1 MNPNDNPNN
10 LIDTTSVNLDVHISN
25 FCVLFFFQH
34 KHHIIHRDLKAE
46 NVFYAGSRMVKIG
59 DFGFSTHCRPDQTL
73 NTFCGSPPYAAPEL
87 FKDESY
93 FGTYVDIWALGIM
106 LYFMVTG
113 VMPFRADTVARL
125 KKCILEGQ
133 YTIPSYV
140 SDSGQFLIRNIL
152 RPVPQDRFTLTEIQK
167 SEWLEGQE
175 FPAELEPYNVNPS
188 QDTSSLSEEEQD
200 ARRILKDLGITNEHI
215 QSGHRDSRS
224 SITGTYRI
232 VLHRVQKKKSG
243 LCDSETE
250 LRGPDRVSNYDRA
263 KSPPTLKKESKVC
276 TIL

>member
-1 MNPNDNPNN
+1 
-10 LIDTTSVNLDVHISN
+10 
-25 FCVLFFFQH
+25 
-34 KHHIIHRDLKAE
+34 
-46 NVFYAGSRMVKIG
+46 
-59 DFGFSTHCRPDQTL
+59 
-73 NTFCGSPPYAAPEL
+73 
-87 FKDESY
+87 
-93 FGTYVDIWALGIM
+93 M

-276 TIL
+276 TILWFCVRNYTGVIRKLSIRITNLVHVWMVQFFHLEIFKLMFSLFLIKVLYVTQTCTMY

>member
-1 MNPNDNPNN
+1 M
-10 LIDTTSVNLDVHISN
+10 
-25 FCVLFFFQH
+25 
-34 KHHIIHRDLKAE
+34 
-46 NVFYAGSRMVKIG
+46 FYAGSRMVKIG

-140 SDSGQFLIRNIL
+140 SDSGHFLIRNIL
-152 RPVPQDRFTLTEIQK
+152 KPVPQDRFTLTEIQNC
-167 SEWLEGQE
+167 EWLESQE

-215 QSGHRDSRS
+215 QLGHRDSRS

-250 LRGPDRVSNYDRA
+250 LRGPDLVSNYDRA
-263 KSPPTLKKESKVC
+263 KSLPTVKKESKVC